1 MRCPR
6 KCPLVLST
14 GIFRGKEVLKQKRWK
29 IFAKCFF
36 WWGASKEDTK
46 YYFLLNAKTLDSHG
60 PGVLTTC
67 GSDHLTH

>member
-1 MRCPR
+1 MRCPK

-29 IFAKCFF
+29 KFEKCFF
-36 WWGASKEDTK
+36 SASKEDIK
-46 YYFLLNAKTLDSHG
+46 YCLLLNAKTLDSHG

-67 GSDHLTH
+67 GSDHLTHLE